1 MKNVMTRSAR
11 LAIVP
16 MAPIAPR
23 LEEEPEPS
31 VIETAQDS
39 APVRV
44 YVTRAAMREVWR
56 AVGRDTL
63 DAIGGRWRLMER
75 GGALA
80 GRYAISPGGQR
91 FVVVTDALAAPA
103 APASWSH
110 IEIRAEDWQDIYRRL
125 ATTPNRRLLGW
136 YHSHPGLGVRMSR
149 IDRDTQRRMFGAD
162 WQLGLVVDPWSGA
175 ARFHLGPGARRPRWL
190 AFVDD
195 LPSALTPDLETR

>member
-1 MKNVMTRSAR
+1 VKNVMTR

-23 LEEEPEPS
+23 LEAEPEPS
-31 VIETAQDS
+31 AIEAEEYA

-44 YVTRAAMREVWR
+44 YVTQSAMREVWR

-63 DAIGGRWRLMER
+63 AAIGGRWRLMER

-80 GRYAISPGGQR
+80 GRYAITPAGQR

-110 IEIRAEDWQDIYRRL
+110 IEIRTEDWQDIYRRL
-125 ATTPNRRLLGW
+125 GSMPDRRLLGW

-149 IDRDTQRRMFGAD
+149 TDRDTQRRMFGAD

-195 LPSALTPDLETR
+195 LPTAFTPDLETR